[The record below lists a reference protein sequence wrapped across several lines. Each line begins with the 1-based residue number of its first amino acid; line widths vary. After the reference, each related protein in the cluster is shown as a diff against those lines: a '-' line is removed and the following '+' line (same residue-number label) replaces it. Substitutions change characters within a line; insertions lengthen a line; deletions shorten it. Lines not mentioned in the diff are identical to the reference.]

1 MTNKF
6 YLDFHKLLKKIDH
19 IGIAIKSVEEIKKLY
34 KDIFQI
40 DPVFDEEVTDQKVRV
55 IGIKIGESNLE
66 YLEPTSQ
73 DSPIAKFIN
82 KRGEG
87 LHHIAISVSNLKKI
101 LKLMKEKN
109 IRVIDE
115 EPRMGAEGKQ
125 IAFIHP
131 KSMNGIL
138 VELIEE
144 Q

>member
-1 MTNKF
+1 M
-6 YLDFHKLLKKIDH
+6 KKVDH
-19 IGIAIKSVEEIKKLY
+19 IGIAIKSVEETKKLY

-40 DPVFDEEVTDQKVRV
+40 YPVFDEEVTDQKVRA

-109 IRVIDE
+109 IRLIDE

>member
-1 MTNKF
+1 M
-6 YLDFHKLLKKIDH
+6 KKIDH
-19 IGIAIKSVEEIKKLY
+19 IGIAIKSVEEAKKLY

-40 DPVFDEEVTDQKVRV
+40 YPVFDEEVTDQKVRA

-109 IRVIDE
+109 IRLIDE